1 MWGMSETSDQ
11 IAIEALRPQSV
22 SNDGVTVTRR
32 SLKEQIEADRYLRD
46 IAATPANGAALFKSM
61 NFKVVPPGGH

>member
-1 MWGMSETSDQ
+1 VSATSDQ
-11 IAIEALRPQSV
+11 IAIDALKAASV

-46 IAATPANGAALFKSM
+46 IAATPTNAASLFMSM
-61 NFKVVPPGGH
+61 NFKIVPPGGH

>member
-1 MWGMSETSDQ
+1 MSDTSDQ
-11 IAIEALRPQSV
+11 IAIDALKPASV

-46 IAATPANGAALFKSM
+46 IAATPTNAAALFKSM
-61 NFKVVPPGGH
+61 NFKIVPPGGH